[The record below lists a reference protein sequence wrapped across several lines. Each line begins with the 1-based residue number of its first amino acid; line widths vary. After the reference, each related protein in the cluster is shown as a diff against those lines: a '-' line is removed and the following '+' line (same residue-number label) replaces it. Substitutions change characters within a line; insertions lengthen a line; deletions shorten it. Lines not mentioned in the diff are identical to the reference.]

1 MRDIYCHYQKNNFSL
16 FSFCKIISHLRWF
29 MRMPKI
35 YTFDELIIRIDQIK
49 FILIFDYVI
58 LFHFLKIDRGN
69 VTLSKLDE
77 NQS

>member
-1 MRDIYCHYQKNNFSL
+1 MQVSIPLYILIN
-16 FSFCKIISHLRWF
+16 F

-35 YTFDELIIRIDQIK
+35 YTFDELIIKIDPIK
-49 FILIFDYVI
+49 FILIFDYVF